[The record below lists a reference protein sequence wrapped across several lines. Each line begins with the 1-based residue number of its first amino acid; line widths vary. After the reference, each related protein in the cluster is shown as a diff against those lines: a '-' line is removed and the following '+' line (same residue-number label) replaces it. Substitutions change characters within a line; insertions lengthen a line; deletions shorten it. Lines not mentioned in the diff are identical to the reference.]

1 MASRNWGNQP
11 IFSTGAGLVAN
22 PSTSTLIAEIDSTQ
36 LGTANFRAGL
46 HQTLQCTWIIGA
58 DTNATWQ
65 LEVANSTSLTA
76 APSSAVDM
84 VFVKTP
90 SGQSG
95 QYVTTHKVGPNARAR
110 ARVNST
116 FTGSAV
122 ASIIAE
128 YLT

>member
-11 IFSTGAGLVAN
+11 ICSTGAGLVSN

-36 LGTANFRAGL
+36 LGTVNFRTGM
-46 HQTLQCTWIIGA
+46 HQVLQCTWIIGA